1 MTVTARS
8 SAEPIGIFLLTG
20 FLGSGKTSL
29 IRRLIEHPEFSDTAL
44 IINEFGEVG
53 LDQLFVKSAVENT
66 LLLEN
71 GCVCCSVRGDL
82 IDTISELFVR
92 VDLGSVPPF
101 SRIVIETTGIADPGP
116 IVTTLQQTVWKGRS
130 IALHKVIVTVDG
142 LLGLQQLRA
151 TEEAPAQ
158 VAQADLCLVTKVE
171 QADQNAVN
179 QLIDE
184 LHALNPAAEVE
195 RLYVDR
201 LDPERILTRASARVA
216 PKADKP
222 RAYRLKIR
230 PQVRTSRHG
239 QINTWSAELGEPIVW
254 SRFRDWLDL
263 LYSLRAAQL
272 LRMKAILN
280 LAGEAT
286 PVVVHGVGPLVGE
299 PEFLDRWPG
308 DDVQSRIV
316 VITKN
321 MDPQIVGQSFAAL
334 VAPASHVL
342 DEGAANVHLESVLQ

>member
-1 MTVTARS
+1 MTVTAQAG
-8 SAEPIGIFLLTG
+8 AEPIGVFLLTG

-29 IRRLIEHPEFSDTAL
+29 IRRLIAHPEFSDTAL

-116 IVTTLQQTVWKGRS
+116 IVTTLQQTAWKGRS
-130 IALHKVIVTVDG
+130 IALHKVIVTIDG
-142 LLGLQQLRA
+142 LLGLQQLRT

-158 VAQADLCLVTKVE
+158 IAQADLCLVTKVE

-179 QLIDE
+179 QLIGE

-195 RLYVDR
+195 QLYVDR
-201 LDPERILTRASARVA
+201 LNPQHILTRASARA
-216 PKADKP
+216 FPKPDKP

-239 QINTWSAELGEPIVW
+239 QVNTWSIELGEPIVW
-254 SRFRDWLDL
+254 HRFRDWLDL
-263 LYSLRAAQL
+263 LYSLRSAQL

-280 LAGEAT
+280 LTGEAA

-299 PEFLDRWPG
+299 REFLDNWPG

-321 MDPQIVGQSFAAL
+321 MDPQVVGQSFAAL
-334 VAPASHVL
+334 VAPASNAL
-342 DEGAANVHLESVLQ
+342 DKGGAKAPPERLLQ